1 MFFQRMCGPRLY
13 FNNGCCAGSEYALVS
28 SLPRNNTLAQTHES
42 HFERD
47 VRQFILA
54 YNWLPSSIT
63 MYYWIHVLR
72 YHIQLAYL
80 IQSTFQQANA
90 RYCFQY
96 YKSQWEYRITVN
108 RINLVQLELIIVRW
122 ASILG
127 LKFLAGMF
135 EML

>member
-13 FNNGCCAGSEYALVS
+13 FNNSCSAGSEYALVLP
-28 SLPRNNTLAQTHES
+28 LPRNNTPAQTHES
-42 HFERD
+42 HFKKD

-54 YNWLPSSIT
+54 YNWLLSSIT
-63 MYYWIHVLR
+63 MYHRIHVLR
-72 YHIQLAYL
+72 YHVQSVYL

-108 RINLVQLELIIVRW
+108 LVQVELIIVRSV
-122 ASILG
+122 SILG
-127 LKFLAGMF
+127 LKILAMF